1 MLPSNQSRPLSAL
14 RVKKGMPDFMM
25 NTIPPASGLA
35 IKEQLSHGSVVAS
48 RKRRIPWK
56 TWLLFLLFAGP
67 NVALL
72 VTFTYKPLVQSIQ
85 YSFLQWNIGAATAR
99 SVGLKN
105 YIDWF
110 TDPTTGR
117 VVSVTALFTIVTV
130 GGGMVIGLSLAMLL
144 NRKLRGR
151 GMARTVVVAPYVL
164 SGVAVGLLWLFV
176 FDPNFGVT
184 SAIFRAI
191 GLDSPDWYT
200 NPHWALVMIMIVY
213 LWKNVGYVALI
224 YLAALQA
231 VPRDLVEAATLDGA
245 NGAKSFRFVVLP
257 LLGPTTFFLSVTTL
271 LSSLQSF
278 DIIQA
283 MTQGGPLEGT
293 TTMMYQ
299 IYHEGFATGRAGYS
313 SAIAT
318 ILFAVLLV
326 ITAVQMFFVQ
336 RKVHY

>member
-1 MLPSNQSRPLSAL
+1 MAQLATLAP
-14 RVKKGMPDFMM
+14 
-25 NTIPPASGLA
+25 PPARTAGPPE
-35 IKEQLSHGSVVAS
+35 KPPVHGAGGQAL

-56 TWLLFLLFAGP
+56 SWLLFLLFAGP

-72 VTFTYKPLVQSIQ
+72 VIFTYKPLVQSLQ
-85 YSFLQWNIGAATAR
+85 YSLLQWNIGSATAR
-99 SVGLKN
+99 FVGLGN
-105 YIDWF
+105 YTAWF
-110 TDPTTGR
+110 TDPTTPN
-117 VVSVTALFTIVTV
+117 VVRVTV
-130 GGGMVIGLSLAMLL
+130 VFTLATVAGGMVLGLSLALLL
-144 NRKLRGR
+144 NRKLRGT

-176 FDPNFGVT
+176 FDPNFGVLG
-184 SAIFRAI
+184 AVLKAV
-191 GLDSPDWYT
+191 GLGTPDWY
-200 NPHWALVMIMIVY
+200 NDPAWALPMIIVVY
-213 LWKNVGYVALI
+213 LWKNTGYVALI

-231 VPRDLVEAATLDGA
+231 VPRDLLEAATLDGA
-245 NGAKSFRFVVLP
+245 GPFASFRNVVLP

-299 IYHEGFATGRAGYS
+299 IYQEGFATGRAGYS

-318 ILFAVLLV
+318 ILFLVLLA
-326 ITAVQMFFVQ
+326 ITAVQMLFIQ
-336 RKVHY
+336 KKVHY

>member
-1 MLPSNQSRPLSAL
+1 MAQLAVSAPTTAPTGPSSNGQR
-14 RVKKGMPDFMM
+14 
-25 NTIPPASGLA
+25 A
-35 IKEQLSHGSVVAS
+35 IAQ

-72 VTFTYKPLVQSIQ
+72 IIFTYKPLLQSLQ
-85 YSFLQWNIGAATAR
+85 YSLLQWNIGSSTAR
-99 SVGLKN
+99 FVGLEN
-105 YIDWF
+105 YINWF
-110 TDPTTGR
+110 TDPTTAN
-117 VVSVTALFTIVTV
+117 VVKVTV
-130 GGGMVIGLSLAMLL
+130 IFTLTTVVGGMVLGLALALLL
-144 NRKLRGR
+144 NRKLRGT
-151 GMARTVVVAPYVL
+151 GMARTIVVAPYVL

-176 FDPNFGVT
+176 FDPNFGVLGAVLKAFGGT
-184 SAIFRAI
+184 
-191 GLDSPDWYT
+191 SPDWYNDPT
-200 NPHWALVMIMIVY
+200 WALPMIVVVY

-231 VPRDLVEAATLDGA
+231 VPKDLLEAATLDGA
-245 NGAKSFRFVVLP
+245 GPFASFRNVVLP
-257 LLGPTTFFLSVTTL
+257 LLGPTTFFLSITTL

-299 IYHEGFATGRAGYS
+299 IYQEGFATGQAGYS

-318 ILFAVLLV
+318 VLFFVLLI
-326 ITAVQMFFVQ
+326 ITAVQMLLVQ
-336 RKVHY
+336 KKVHY